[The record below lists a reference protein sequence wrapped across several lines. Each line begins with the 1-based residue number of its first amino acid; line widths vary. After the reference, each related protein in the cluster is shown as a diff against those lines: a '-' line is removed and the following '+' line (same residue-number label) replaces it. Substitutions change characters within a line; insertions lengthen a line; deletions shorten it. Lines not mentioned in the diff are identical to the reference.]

1 MTPRNKRPE
10 PPAYYRL
17 RALNEPRPVRVE
29 VGSDRL
35 PRAVSEG
42 DRSWTVETIGEVW
55 RVDDEWWRAE
65 ISRRYVEVILTGGK
79 HVALFED
86 LLTGKWYLQRM

>member
-1 MTPRNKRPE
+1 MRDDRVAHYRMRP
-10 PPAYYRL
+10 
-17 RALNEPRPVRVE
+17 LNQPRPVRVE
-29 VGSDRL
+29 VTGDARL
-35 PRAVSEG
+35 PHAVSEG
-42 DRSWTVETIGEVW
+42 RRSWTVEHIGEVW

-86 LLTGKWYLQRM
+86 LLTGNWFMQNM